1 MTEPSWSAVLD
12 VIGRCEDRTTESG
25 LLNFGSPT
33 SRGGVF
39 VEAGRVC
46 WAAASG
52 LGRRLSDLLA
62 EHASL
67 RGVDLDALH
76 ARCTAI
82 GKPLGRA
89 LMEEQLIAPDELEA
103 ALRQHSAE
111 SLVEIC
117 RHADTPTWVPRL
129 GPGYAPRLTF
139 RPIELLCDAVALF
152 RRDARVHAR
161 QRLDALASDGTQA
174 VAFVIDLASATP
186 LPIAEVGGVTL
197 RDALALGR
205 WSTAL
210 RRASHELGTDAPFA
224 LATNGGGGAVA
235 VSFAPEHGLLFAVRC
250 ADHTAIA
257 TTTARHLACMA
268 AAG

>member
-12 VIGRCEDRTTESG
+12 VVARCEERGAESG
-25 LLNFGSPT
+25 LLNFGAPT

-62 EHASL
+62 QHASL

-76 ARCTAI
+76 ARCTAV

-89 LMEEQLIAPDELEA
+89 LMEEGLIAPDQLEA

-117 RHADTPTWVPRL
+117 RHADTPTWIPRL

-152 RRDARVHAR
+152 RHDARVRA
-161 QRLDALASDGTQA
+161 QAQLAELAGDHGAA
-174 VAFVIDLASATP
+174 VAFVIDLASTTP

-197 RDALALGR
+197 RDAMALGR

-210 RRASHELGTDAPFA
+210 RRASRELGDNAPFS
-224 LATNGGGGAVA
+224 LATNGNGSAVA
-235 VSFAPEHGLLFAVRC
+235 VSLDEEHGLLFAVRC
-250 ADHTAIA
+250 EDHTSIA
-257 TTTARHLACMA
+257 TVTARHLACMA